1 MYRVHTPTHP
11 REDYREVPL
20 PLPCSKLFFARRL
33 MSKMC
38 AGAFVDALDLKG
50 NTPLRV
56 AKLYQQ
62 GKIIQYLTKKTNDT
76 SWDLPLTGPESVEFP
91 DWEPPQIQGSADGR
105 DEDECHEE
113 SGKEGGADKAAAEE
127 DLRSLGSHESSD
139 SWALSPDEKR
149 RWLELWEANV
159 RS

>member
-1 MYRVHTPTHP
+1 
-11 REDYREVPL
+11 
-20 PLPCSKLFFARRL
+20 